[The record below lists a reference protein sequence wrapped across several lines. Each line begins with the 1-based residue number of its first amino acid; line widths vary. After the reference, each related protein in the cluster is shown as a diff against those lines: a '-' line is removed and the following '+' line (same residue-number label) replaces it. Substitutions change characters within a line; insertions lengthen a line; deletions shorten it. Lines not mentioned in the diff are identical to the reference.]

1 MRDSLLDYMII
12 GRVMSYVG
20 KEYGYINHTKITK
33 IFVGADVFAI
43 LTQGA
48 GGGMLVRAVRSGA
61 CYNCLEILTI
71 STSH

>member
-1 MRDSLLDYMII
+1 MTVLGSFPDYMII

-43 LTQGA
+43 LTQSSGGA
-48 GGGMLVRAVRSGA
+48 LLVRSSPSLALAPRFA
-61 CYNCLEILTI
+61 PQ
-71 STSH
+71 